1 MNIELNNKEE
11 YSPYCPV
18 CSGCGEDGCCSAVN
32 CKQDPEGHHCETYL
46 KELKLS
52 YSLLKNLDEIIFKE
66 ENKEK
71 YKELIE
77 YYDYYFDLH
86 WERYFNNIEK
96 KDNNCP

>member
-1 MNIELNNKEE
+1 MEELLKD

-32 CKQDPEGHHCETYL
+32 CKQHPDGHYCETYL

-52 YSLLKNLDEIIFKE
+52 YSILKNLEEVIFKD

-71 YKELIE
+71 YKELIDH
-77 YYDYYFDLH
+77 YDYFFDLH
-86 WERYFNNIEK
+86 WERYFNSPDQNSINKNECK
-96 KDNNCP
+96 